1 MTIINIEGLG
11 EVEIQGDTP
20 TPEESRI
27 ILKAVEAKKQEKIAQ
42 DLPSLAETYVTES
55 NLSSGLTPEEVAE
68 QDQALGNYLKSPEF
82 FRLVAEIGGATA
94 GSILTGGL
102 ALPAAAVAAR
112 AGMLARPFLAKLA
125 KSTAGAAAGGGT
137 AAGAASVT
145 FDPKDDVLKEVV
157 RGATE
162 AAIGEAVGA
171 PIAIK
176 IGQGLTK
183 VLGPKIDLLKGAEEA
198 ESIIKEQSAKI
209 KTNPNLYDTELQK
222 AAGDAQLTIGLKADN
237 FFIDTLQNIT
247 EKSLLGAGEIVAA
260 KEGAKTIAESAIKD
274 FVDPFIQTADK
285 TSTGKLFQ
293 QAISDSQ
300 TLWKERMKAGY
311 NTIDK
316 KLAENEL
323 TRGALVDM
331 TSYKN
336 LLQKEINSLPLKG
349 VNQPNV
355 KRLLQN
361 NLDSTP
367 DKLTFSEANSLRSDI
382 LGMGRDLTATDS
394 ARLIGAQKTMAKGIT
409 SSLDDTMKLKE
420 FPEEIKKAYQIIQN
434 EYKLGKSDFNEKV
447 LTRLLQKEDPA
458 VIFET
463 IVSKSDKPETIKKTL
478 EVINRRFAAEG
489 KNAEAVALKDSL
501 KGQFLNNVIRKS
513 TIDDPQY
520 GNYISSTSLRK
531 SLDSYAGTTK
541 ELFTAGEKAQL
552 DKLVRTLGF
561 AQGTLAKTGSG
572 GLVGGVAIQLKQAGA
587 AASVLSFGGAGY
599 YGGGGLSGGA
609 AAILIG
615 PKVVSKLLL
624 SPSFNKFLIQGLKA
638 PTAGEKAI
646 AFRQL
651 VTKMASE
658 GLIDKDEADEAIEN
672 SKIIE
677 KQPVQKQEPRSQVPT
692 AQPVAQATPSLE
704 SPPTNIFAAN
714 TPGTPMTTGVTP
726 TAQTT
731 QPMDKAQQYAGLFPF
746 DIAGQQIAR
755 QG

>member
-1 MTIINIEGLG
+1 MAIINIEGLG

-27 ILKAVEAKKQEKIAQ
+27 ILKAVETKKQEKMAQ
-42 DLPSLAETYVTES
+42 DLPSLGETYVTDKE
-55 NLSSGLTPEEVAE
+55 LSSGLTSEEIAA
-68 QDQALGNYLKSPEF
+68 QDQALGEYLKSPEF

-125 KSTAGAAAGGGT
+125 QSSAGAAAGGGT
-137 AAGAASVT
+137 AAGVASVT

-157 RGATE
+157 RGASE
-162 AAIGEAVGA
+162 AAIGEAIGA

-176 IGQGLTK
+176 VGQGLTK
-183 VLGPKIDLLKGAEEA
+183 VLGPKIELLPGAEAA

-209 KTNPNLYDTELQK
+209 KANPKLYDAELQK

-237 FFIDTLQNIT
+237 FLIDTLQNIT
-247 EKSLLGAGEIVAA
+247 EKSLLGAGKIIAA
-260 KEGAKTIAESAIKD
+260 KEGAKTVAESAIND
-274 FVDPFIQTADK
+274 FVDPFIKTADK

-311 NTIDK
+311 NAIDK

-323 TRGALVDM
+323 TKGPLVDM
-331 TSYKN
+331 IPYKQ
-336 LLQKEINSLPLKG
+336 LLQKEIDGLPLKG

-355 KRLLQN
+355 KRLLQS

-382 LGMGRDLTATDS
+382 LGMGRDLTAADS
-394 ARLIGAQKTMAKGIT
+394 AKLVGAQKTMAKGIT
-409 SSLDDTMKLKE
+409 GALDDTMKLKE
-420 FPEEIKKAYQIIQN
+420 FPKDIKNAYQVIQN

-463 IVSKSDKPETIKKTL
+463 IVAKSDKPETIKKTL
-478 EVINRRFAAEG
+478 EVINRRFAVEG
-489 KNAEAVALKDSL
+489 KTAEALALKDSL

-587 AASVLSFGGAGY
+587 AASILSFGGAGY
-599 YGGGGLSGGA
+599 YGGGGIPGSA

-651 VTKMASE
+651 VTKMASD
-658 GLIDKDEADEAIEN
+658 GLIDKDEANEAIEN
-672 SKIIE
+672 SKTIE
-677 KQPVQKQEPRSQVPT
+677 KQPAPVQQPRTQAPAT
-692 AQPVAQATPSLE
+692 QPVAEATPTPV
-704 SPPTNIFAAN
+704 SPPVNIFAAN
-714 TPGTPMTTGVTP
+714 TPGTPMTTEV
-726 TAQTT
+726 
-731 QPMDKAQQYAGLFPF
+731 QPADRSQQYAGLFPF
-746 DIAGQQIAR
+746 DVTGQQIAR

>member
-1 MTIINIEGLG
+1 MGIINIEGLG
-11 EVEIQGDTP
+11 EIQIQGDTP

-27 ILKAVEAKKQEKIAQ
+27 ILKAAEAKKQEKTAQ
-42 DLPSLAETYVTES
+42 DIPSLGETYVTDTQ
-55 NLSSGLTPEEVAE
+55 LSSGLTKEEVAA
-68 QDQALGNYLKSPEF
+68 QDQALGEYLKSPEF
-82 FRLVAEIGGATA
+82 GRLVLEIGGATI
-94 GSILTGGL
+94 GSIATGGL
-102 ALPAAAVAAR
+102 GLPAAAVAAR
-112 AGMLARPFLAKLA
+112 AGMLARPFLTKLA
-125 KSTAGAAAGGGT
+125 QSSAGAATGGGT
-137 AAGAASVT
+137 GAGVSQI
-145 FDPKDDVLKEVV
+145 FDPKDDVFKEIV

-176 IGQGLTK
+176 VGQGLTK

-198 ESIIKEQSAKI
+198 EQIIKEQSSKI
-209 KTNPNLYDTELQK
+209 KTNPKLYDTELQK

-260 KEGAKTIAESAIKD
+260 KEGAKTVAESAIKD

-311 NTIDK
+311 NAIDK

-331 TSYKN
+331 TSYKK
-336 LLQKEINSLPLKG
+336 LLQKEIDSLPLKG

-355 KRLLQN
+355 KRLLQS

-382 LGMGRDLTATDS
+382 LGMGRDLTAADS
-394 ARLIGAQKTMAKGIT
+394 AKLISAQKTMAKGIT
-409 SSLDDTMKLKE
+409 GALDDTMKLKE
-420 FPEEIKKAYQIIQN
+420 FPQDVKKAYEVIQN

-463 IVSKSDKPETIKKTL
+463 IVSRSDKPETIKKTL

-489 KNAEAVALKDSL
+489 KNAEAIALKDSL
-501 KGQFLNNVIRKS
+501 KGQFLNNIIRKS

-541 ELFTAGEKAQL
+541 ELFTTGEKAQL

-599 YGGGGLSGGA
+599 YGGGGVPGSA

-624 SPSFNKFLIQGLKA
+624 NPSFNKFLVQGVKA

-651 VTKMASE
+651 VTKMASD

-672 SKIIE
+672 SKVIE
-677 KQPVQKQEPRSQVPT
+677 KQPIQKQEPRSQAPT
-692 AQPVAQATPSLE
+692 AQPVAQAMPSPTTPSA
-704 SPPTNIFAAN
+704 NIFAAN
-714 TPGTPMTTGVTP
+714 TPGTPITTGVAP
-726 TAQTT
+726 TAQPT

-746 DIAGQQIAR
+746 DVTGQQIAR

>member
-1 MTIINIEGLG
+1 MAIINIEGLG

-42 DLPSLAETYVTES
+42 DIPSLGETYVTDTQ
-55 NLSSGLTPEEVAE
+55 LSSGLTPEEVAA
-68 QDQALGNYLKSPEF
+68 QDQALANYLKSPEF
-82 FRLVAEIGGATA
+82 GRLVLEIGGATI
-94 GSILTGGL
+94 GSIATGGL

-112 AGMLARPFLAKLA
+112 AGMLARPFLSKLA
-125 KSTAGAAAGGGT
+125 QSSAGAAVGGG
-137 AAGAASVT
+137 AGAGAAQT
-145 FDPKDDVLKEVV
+145 FDPKDDVFKEIV

-176 IGQGLTK
+176 VGQGLTK
-183 VLGPKIDLLKGAEEA
+183 VLGPKIELLPGAEAA
-198 ESIIKEQSAKI
+198 EQIIKEQSAKI
-209 KTNPNLYDTELQK
+209 KANPKLYDAELQK

-237 FFIDTLQNIT
+237 FLVDTLQNIT
-247 EKSLLGAGEIVAA
+247 EKSLLGAGKIIAA
-260 KEGAKTIAESAIKD
+260 KEGAKTVAESAIND
-274 FVDPFIQTADK
+274 FVDPFIKTADK

-311 NTIDK
+311 NAIDK

-323 TRGALVDM
+323 TRGPLVDM
-331 TSYKN
+331 TSYKK
-336 LLQKEINSLPLKG
+336 LLQKEIDSLPLKG

-355 KRLLQN
+355 KRLLQS

-382 LGMGRDLTATDS
+382 LGMGRDLTAADS
-394 ARLIGAQKTMAKGIT
+394 AKLIGAQKTMAKGIT
-409 SSLDDTMKLKE
+409 GALDDTMKLKE
-420 FPEEIKKAYQIIQN
+420 FPKDIKDAYQIIQN

-463 IVSKSDKPETIKKTL
+463 IVARSDKPETIKKTL

-489 KNAEAVALKDSL
+489 KTAEALALKDSL
-501 KGQFLNNVIRKS
+501 KGQFLNNIIRKS

-541 ELFTAGEKAQL
+541 ELFSAGEKAQL

-587 AASVLSFGGAGY
+587 AASILSFGGAGY
-599 YGGGGLSGGA
+599 YGGGGVPGSA

-658 GLIDKDEADEAIEN
+658 ELIDKDEANEAIEN

-677 KQPVQKQEPRSQVPT
+677 KQPAPVQQPRAQAPT
-692 AQPVAQATPSLE
+692 AQPVAEAMPTPTT
-704 SPPTNIFAAN
+704 PPVNIFAAN
-714 TPGTPMTTGVTP
+714 TPGTPMTTGVQP
-726 TAQTT
+726 T
-731 QPMDKAQQYAGLFPF
+731 DRSQQYAGLFPF
-746 DIAGQQIAR
+746 DVTGQQIAR